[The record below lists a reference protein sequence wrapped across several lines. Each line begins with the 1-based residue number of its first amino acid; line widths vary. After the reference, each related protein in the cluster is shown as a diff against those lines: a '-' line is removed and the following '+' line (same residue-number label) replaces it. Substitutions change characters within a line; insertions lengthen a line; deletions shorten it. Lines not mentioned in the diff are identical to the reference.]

1 LNDLGLARQDKARH
15 GQAWLGSARLGAARQ
30 GKEMHPKDRGP
41 DMGNSNSK
49 ILKRTVE
56 TQMILNRL
64 LDLEKGGDGVTIQEL
79 QALVGDHNL
88 YAKRRHIIA
97 SARLLAED
105 LAGMNLEWKDGAIR
119 ALSDEETAKL
129 GYIRKVRSV
138 ADRGLLKSSRIEK
151 FDDLSENDK
160 VTLTCARTIMS
171 LLKAQTTH
179 QSLKKLEAKIKQSEE
194 KLDLQTQL
202 KMFLE

>member
-1 LNDLGLARQDKARH
+1 
-15 GQAWLGSARLGAARQ
+15 
-30 GKEMHPKDRGP
+30 MHPKDRGP

-79 QALVGDHNL
+79 QDLVGDQNL

-129 GYIRKVRSV
+129 GYIRKVRNV

-194 KLDLQTQL
+194 KLDLQAQL